1 MSAGNVYLVGSG
13 PGDMELITLKGYRLL
28 RQADVILYDH
38 LLSMDLLSVTKKDA
52 EKISVGKFAGN
63 HTLPQ
68 EGINQLIV
76 DKAKEGKM
84 VVRLKGGDP
93 YIFGRGGEEAEACYD
108 NGVNF
113 EVVPGVTSAF
123 SAPCYA
129 GVPPT
134 HRDCTT
140 NVAVVTG
147 HRKKGDDRPIDIPKA
162 GTVIFLMSVGNIPRI
177 IKQLLEEGW
186 ESDTPIAVIEHGT
199 WYDQRVIEGKL
210 NNFLDIIKEKP
221 LRTPGI
227 FVVGKVV
234 EMREKLGWY
243 SKKPRILV
251 LGTHPEIYYN
261 LGTIVHR
268 QLIECVEIDGYTEAD
283 KQIENLG
290 KFNWIVFTS
299 ANGLRHFFA
308 RLKANGL
315 DCRALANT
323 KIAVIGKTTGDTL
336 AEFGIN
342 ADLCS
347 KVQSSKGLL
356 EAFADVDL
364 SGKTMLLPQ
373 AEVASEVL
381 PTGLQE
387 MSADVVKMPIYK
399 TVEKDCADIDFD
411 YIDQVLFTSGSSVRA
426 FKKRFGEVPE
436 NVKAYCL
443 GLPTLTIAKENGFE
457 TAEVLPKSN

>member
-1 MSAGNVYLVGSG
+1 
-13 PGDMELITLKGYRLL
+13 MELITVKGCRLL

-38 LLSMDLLSVTKKDA
+38 LISMDLLSIARQDA

-68 EGINQLIV
+68 QDINQLIV

-93 YIFGRGGEEAEACYD
+93 YMFGRGGEEALACYE
-108 NGVNF
+108 NGVYF

-129 GVPPT
+129 GIPPT

-162 GTVIFLMSVGNIPRI
+162 GTLIFLMSVGNIPRI
-177 IKQLLEEGW
+177 IEQLLSEGW
-186 ESDTPIAVIEHGT
+186 QGETPIAVIEHGT
-199 WYDQRVIEGKL
+199 WYDQRVIEGRL
-210 NNFLDIIKEKP
+210 DNFLEIIKDNP

-234 EMREKLGWY
+234 GMRQKLGWFAQ
-243 SKKPRILV
+243 KPRILM
-251 LGTHPEIYYN
+251 LGTHPEKYIH

-268 QLIECVEIDGYTEAD
+268 QLIECVGLDDYAGAD
-283 KQIENLG
+283 KQIDELAG
-290 KFNWIVFTS
+290 FGWIVFTS
-299 ANGLRHFFA
+299 ANGIRYFFA
-308 RLKANGL
+308 RLKAKGL
-315 DCRALANT
+315 DCRALANL
-323 KIAVIGKTTGDTL
+323 KIAVIGETTAETL
-336 AEFGIN
+336 AEHGIT

-347 KVQSSKGLL
+347 DIQSSKGLL
-356 EAFADVDL
+356 EAFSEIDIADAKV
-364 SGKTMLLPQ
+364 LLPQ
-373 AEVASEVL
+373 AEVSSDIL
-381 PTGLQE
+381 PKGLQE
-387 MSADVVKMPIYK
+387 TGADVVKMPVYK
-399 TVEKDCADIDFD
+399 TIERQCDDVDFD

-426 FKKRFGEVPE
+426 FVKRFGKVPGH
-436 NVKAYCL
+436 VKAYCL
-443 GLPTLTIAKENGFE
+443 GLPTLSITKENGIQ
-457 TAEVLPKSN
+457 AEVLPK